1 MGPETLNCYWRFQGA
16 HETCVSAVLAASCPP
31 MSQAVAAGM
40 QRGPRRTW
48 RCGELC
54 KQDTLFLVLRSQFEM
69 EAAGKVVMLPRIT
82 PDHQMA

>member
-1 MGPETLNCYWRFQGA
+1 
-16 HETCVSAVLAASCPP
+16 